1 MSNENAKSI
10 AIVQRLE
17 WDAMHRIPGHEGA
30 CKAYHG
36 HRYAAEISVAADR
49 LDALGR
55 VVDFCVIEDTV
66 GGWIKDHFDH
76 TAILYARDD
85 EPSVKAV
92 IEANKRLGKPVY
104 LLDGYPTVENIAAEL
119 GRISAELLAP
129 HGVRVISIRLWE
141 TPQSSALWTAGI

>member
-1 MSNENAKSI
+1 MSNKNAKSI

-17 WDAMHRIPGHEGA
+17 WDAMHRIPGHEGV

-36 HRYAAEISVAADR
+36 HRYAAEISVTADK

-55 VVDFCVIEDTV
+55 VVDFSVIEDTV
-66 GGWIKDHFDH
+66 GGWIKQHFDH
-76 TAILYARDD
+76 TAILYAKDD

-104 LLDGYPTVENIAAEL
+104 LLGGYPTVENIAAEL
-119 GRISAELLAP
+119 GRVSGELLAP

-141 TPQSSALWTAGI
+141 TPQSSALWTAK

>member
-36 HRYAAEISVAADR
+36 HRYAAEISVTAEK

-55 VVDFCVIEDTV
+55 VVDFSVLEDTV
-66 GGWIKDHFDH
+66 GGWINRHFDH
-76 TAILYARDD
+76 TAILYAKDD

-92 IEANKRLGKPVY
+92 VEANKRLGKPVY

-119 GRISAELLAP
+119 GRVSTELLAP
-129 HGVRVISIRLWE
+129 HRVRVLSVRLWE
-141 TPQSSALWTAGI
+141 TPQSSALWTAK

>member
-17 WDAMHRIPGHEGA
+17 WDAMHRIPGHEGV

-36 HRYAAEISVAADR
+36 HRYAAEISVTAEK

-55 VVDFCVIEDTV
+55 VIDFSVIEDAV
-66 GGWIKDHFDH
+66 GGWIKLHFDH
-76 TAILYARDD
+76 TAILYAKDD
-85 EPSVKAV
+85 ETSAKAV

-104 LLDGYPTVENIAAEL
+104 LLEGYPTVENIAAEL

-129 HGVRVISIRLWE
+129 HGVRVTSIRLWE
-141 TPQSSALWTAGI
+141 TPQSSALWTAK

>member
-1 MSNENAKSI
+1 MWNKNAKSI

-17 WDAMHRIPGHEGA
+17 WDAMHRIPGHEGV

-36 HRYAAEISVAADR
+36 HRYAAEISVTADK

-55 VVDFCVIEDTV
+55 VVDFSVIEDTV
-66 GGWIKDHFDH
+66 GGWIKQHFDH
-76 TAILYARDD
+76 TAILYAKDD

-104 LLDGYPTVENIAAEL
+104 LLGGYPTVENIAAEL
-119 GRISAELLAP
+119 GRVSGELLVP

-141 TPQSSALWTAGI
+141 TPQSSALWTAK

>member
-36 HRYAAEISVAADR
+36 HRYAAEISVTAEK

-55 VVDFCVIEDTV
+55 VVDFSMIEDTV
-66 GGWIKDHFDH
+66 GGWIKEHFDH
-76 TAILYARDD
+76 TAILYAKDD

-92 IEANKRLGKPVY
+92 CEANKRLGKPVY
-104 LLDGYPTVENIAAEL
+104 LLEGYPTVENIAAEL
-119 GRISAELLAP
+119 GRVSAGLLAP
-129 HGVRVISIRLWE
+129 HGVRVVSIRLWE
-141 TPQSSALWTAGI
+141 TPQSSALWTAK

>member
-1 MSNENAKSI
+1 MSNENTKSI

-36 HRYAAEISVAADR
+36 HRYAAEISVTAEK

-55 VVDFCVIEDTV
+55 VVDFSVLEDTL
-66 GGWIKDHFDH
+66 GGWIMRHFDH
-76 TAILYARDD
+76 TAILYAKDD

-92 IEANKRLGKPVY
+92 VEANKRLGKPVY
-104 LLDGYPTVENIAAEL
+104 LLAGYPTVENIAAEL
-119 GRISAELLAP
+119 GRVSTELLAP
-129 HGVRVISIRLWE
+129 HGVRVLSVRLWE
-141 TPQSSALWTAGI
+141 APQSSALWTAK

>member
-1 MSNENAKSI
+1 MSNESAKSI

-36 HRYAAEISVAADR
+36 HRYAAEISVSANK

-55 VVDFCVIEDTV
+55 VVDFAVIEDTV
-66 GGWIKDHFDH
+66 GGWIKAHFDH
-76 TAILYARDD
+76 TAILYAKDD

-92 IEANKRLGKPVY
+92 IEANKRLGKPAY

-119 GRISAELLAP
+119 GRIGAELLAP
-129 HGVRVISIRLWE
+129 HGVRVVSIRLWE
-141 TPQSSALWTAGI
+141 TPQSSALWTAK

>member
-1 MSNENAKSI
+1 MSNQSANAI
-10 AIVQRLE
+10 VIVQRIE

-36 HRYAAEISVAADR
+36 HRYAAEISVTAEK

-55 VVDFCVIEDTV
+55 VVDFSVIEDVV
-66 GGWIKDHFDH
+66 GGWIKQNFDH
-76 TAILYARDD
+76 TAILYAKDD

-104 LLDGYPTVENIAAEL
+104 LLDGYPTVEVIVAEL
-119 GRISAELLAP
+119 GKVVTKLLKS
-129 HGVRVISIRLWE
+129 HGVRVVSIRLWE
-141 TPQSSALWTAGI
+141 TPECSAVWMSA

>member
-1 MSNENAKSI
+1 MSKQNAKSI

-36 HRYAAEISVAADR
+36 HHYAAEIAVTASK

-55 VVDFCVIEDTV
+55 VVDFSVIEDVV
-66 GGWIKDHFDH
+66 GGWIKAHFDH
-76 TAILYARDD
+76 TAILYAKDD

-104 LLDGYPTVENIAAEL
+104 LLDGHPTVEVIAAEL
-119 GRISAELLAP
+119 GHVAAALLAP
-129 HGVRVISIRLWE
+129 HGVRVVSVRLWE
-141 TPQSSALWTAGI
+141 TPESSAVWTAK